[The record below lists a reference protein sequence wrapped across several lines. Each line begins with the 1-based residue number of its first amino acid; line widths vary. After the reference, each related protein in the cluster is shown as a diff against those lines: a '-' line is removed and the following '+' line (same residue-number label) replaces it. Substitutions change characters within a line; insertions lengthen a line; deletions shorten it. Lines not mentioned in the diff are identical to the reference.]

1 MLTFKL
7 WFMTYGIVITGWVI
21 FAIGVIFLSLAIWEK
36 GRNVKLTAGLL
47 LVFFSIV
54 IFIYLI
60 APFNW
65 TVIGNV
71 GGL

>member
-1 MLTFKL
+1 
-7 WFMTYGIVITGWVI
+7 MTYGIVITGWVI
-21 FAIGVIFLSLAIWEK
+21 FVIGLVFLVLAIWEK
-36 GRNVKLTAGLL
+36 GRNVKLTAGLA

-65 TVIGNV
+65 VVMSNT

>member
-21 FAIGVIFLSLAIWEK
+21 FAIGLIFLTLAIWEK
-36 GRNVKLTAGLL
+36 GRNVKLTAGLV
-47 LVFFSIV
+47 LVFFAIV
-54 IFIYLI
+54 IFMYII

-65 TVIGNV
+65 VAVSNA

>member
-1 MLTFKL
+1 MYFKL

-21 FAIGVIFLSLAIWEK
+21 FAIGLIFLTLAIWEK
-36 GRNVKLTAGLL
+36 GRNVKLTAGLV
-47 LVFFSIV
+47 LVFFAIV

-65 TVIGNV
+65 VVVSNA